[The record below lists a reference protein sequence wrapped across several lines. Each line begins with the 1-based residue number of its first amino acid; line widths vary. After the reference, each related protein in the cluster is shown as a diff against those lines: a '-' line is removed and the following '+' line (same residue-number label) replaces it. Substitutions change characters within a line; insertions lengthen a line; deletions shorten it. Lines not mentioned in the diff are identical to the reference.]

1 MKIFNTKK
9 REVGVLEI
17 FRTKKTVVKIL
28 EIPGTCNSRE
38 ALTTTRSSPLVRIQN
53 NLRRSLSFMAL
64 TLMSITAS
72 TLTTAVQENME
83 TD

>member
-1 MKIFNTKK
+1 MKIFDTKK
-9 REVGVLEI
+9 TEVGILKI
-17 FRTKKTVVKIL
+17 FRTKTEVKTLKIL
-28 EIPGTCNSRE
+28 RTCNSRE
-38 ALTTTRSSPLVRIQN
+38 ALTTTRSSPLVRMQN

>member
-9 REVGVLEI
+9 MEVG
-17 FRTKKTVVKIL
+17 IL
-28 EIPGTCNSRE
+28 EILRTCNSRE